1 MCSYLSFITSN
12 QTPYSLI
19 LLIMWTNRPLHIF
32 SNKSAHLPCHGNH
45 GFSSLA
51 THISI
56 RFLLQQMRLVIL
68 CGGRRRLMKWL
79 SKPLQKKK
87 KAYKTTTL
95 NRNSRSLSSWS
106 LRPWSETLSH
116 GFGGR
121 DLIFLSPLHRTHR
134 PSVGLLPLLVWR
146 KITGQCE
153 EERKWC
159 LVGGIVELLCWV
171 RELWDG

>member
-1 MCSYLSFITSN
+1 MCSYLSFITST

-45 GFSSLA
+45 GFSSPA

-56 RFLLQQMRLVIL
+56 PFLLQQMRLVIL
-68 CGGRRRLMKWL
+68 CGGRRRLILVIDGGM
-79 SKPLQKKK
+79 
-87 KAYKTTTL
+87 
-95 NRNSRSLSSWS
+95 
-106 LRPWSETLSH
+106 RPRSETPSR
-116 GFGGR
+116 GFGGG
-121 DLIFLSPLHRTHR
+121 DLIFLPPLHRTHR

-153 EERKWC
+153 EERTGC
-159 LVGGIVELLCWV
+159 LVGEVVELLCLV
-171 RELWDG
+171 RELWYS